1 MAPYFDSDDAPLD
14 DAPHAETA
22 AALAALLARH
32 GVPARH
38 QATQVAQICA
48 ISVSQARRKL
58 KGAVWLFDEVRAVCQ
73 HVGARLDDLF
83 QTESGRGSAARDTP
97 PEGAPPIGMPATHP
111 ARLHIDG
118 EVLPCQ
124 VQLGPAL
131 PTAAPPPLVAVHV
144 DGQWHAGTEA
154 ALGAL
159 APGMPRYAVD
169 HLAVRPCREPE
180 RPRVAVVDDD
190 PDAAEA
196 LRDWL
201 CEAGWRAQAYTR
213 AADLMAPAA
222 TQHDAYV
229 IDLILAGGQTS
240 QALVER
246 IRADRPRVPIVLLT
260 GQLREGAASETAL
273 ATLLRTQDVAFFEK
287 PVRPT
292 VLMATIQRYLDRLRH
307 GSDETARHA

>member
-22 AALAALLARH
+22 AALAALLGRH
-32 GVPARH
+32 GIPARH
-38 QATQVAQICA
+38 QAAQVAQICA

-83 QTESGRGSAARDTP
+83 PSAVARGAADH
-97 PEGAPPIGMPATHP
+97 APLAPNPAPVGKPAPHP

-118 EVLPCQ
+118 RVLPCQ
-124 VQLGPAL
+124 VQLGPVL
-131 PTAAPPPLVAVHV
+131 PTAVPPPLEAVHAE
-144 DGQWHAGTEA
+144 GQWHVGTEA
-154 ALGAL
+154 TLAAL
-159 APGMPRYAVD
+159 APGLPRYAVD
-169 HLAVRPCREPE
+169 
-180 RPRVAVVDDD
+180 
-190 PDAAEA
+190 A
-196 LRDWL
+196 LSDWL

-213 AADLMAPAA
+213 TTELMAPGAL
-222 TQHDAYV
+222 QHDAYV

-246 IRADRPRVPIVLLT
+246 IRADRPQVPIVLLT
-260 GQLREGAASETAL
+260 GQLREGPAPEATL
-273 ATLLRTQDVAFFEK
+273 ATLLRTQDVVFFEK

-292 VLMATIQRYLDRLRH
+292 VLMAAIQRHLDRLRH
-307 GSDETARHA
+307 GGDATARHA

>member
-22 AALAALLARH
+22 AALAALLGRH
-32 GVPARH
+32 GIPARH
-38 QATQVAQICA
+38 QAAQVAQICA

-83 QTESGRGSAARDTP
+83 PSAVARGAADHALL
-97 PEGAPPIGMPATHP
+97 APNPAPVGKPAPHP

-118 EVLPCQ
+118 RVLPCQ
-124 VQLGPAL
+124 VQLGPVL
-131 PTAAPPPLVAVHV
+131 PTAVPPPLEAVHAE
-144 DGQWHAGTEA
+144 GQWHVGTEA
-154 ALGAL
+154 TLAAL
-159 APGMPRYAVD
+159 APGLPRYAVD
-169 HLAVRPCREPE
+169 
-180 RPRVAVVDDD
+180 
-190 PDAAEA
+190 A
-196 LRDWL
+196 LSDWL

-213 AADLMAPAA
+213 TTELMAPGAL
-222 TQHDAYV
+222 QHDAYV

-246 IRADRPRVPIVLLT
+246 IRADRPQVPIVLLT
-260 GQLREGAASETAL
+260 GQLREGPAPEATL
-273 ATLLRTQDVAFFEK
+273 ATLLRTQDVVFFEK

-292 VLMATIQRYLDRLRH
+292 VLMAAIQRHLDRLRH
-307 GSDETARHA
+307 GGDATARHA

>member
-22 AALAALLARH
+22 AALAALLGRH
-32 GVPARH
+32 GIPARH
-38 QATQVAQICA
+38 QAAQVAQICA

-83 QTESGRGSAARDTP
+83 PSAVARGAADH
-97 PEGAPPIGMPATHP
+97 APLAPNPAPVGKPAPHP

-118 EVLPCQ
+118 RVLPCQ
-124 VQLGPAL
+124 VQLGPVL
-131 PTAAPPPLVAVHV
+131 PTAVPPPLEAVHAE
-144 DGQWHAGTEA
+144 GQWHVGTEA
-154 ALGAL
+154 TLAAL
-159 APGMPRYAVD
+159 APGLPRYAVD
-169 HLAVRPCREPE
+169 HLTVVPCREPE

-190 PDAAEA
+190 PDAADA
-196 LRDWL
+196 LSDWL

-213 AADLMAPAA
+213 TTELMAPGAL
-222 TQHDAYV
+222 QHDAYV

-246 IRADRPRVPIVLLT
+246 IRADRPQVPIVLLT
-260 GQLREGAASETAL
+260 GQLREGPAPEATL
-273 ATLLRTQDVAFFEK
+273 ATLLRTQDVVFFEK

-292 VLMATIQRYLDRLRH
+292 VLMAAIQRHLDRLRH
-307 GSDETARHA
+307 GGDATARHA